1 MKKSQ
6 KSNKKLYLCSVVKE
20 KMLCR
25 GTFVV
30 KQAYPFYFLGRSKKS
45 DEKSAKVKQKV
56 VSLQRRFH
64 K

>member
-1 MKKSQ
+1 
-6 KSNKKLYLCSVVKE
+6 VKE
-20 KMLCR
+20 KMLCKPICCETS
-25 GTFVV
+25 GFFIFGEKV
-30 KQAYPFYFLGRSKKS
+30 KKS